1 MEIACKEEK
10 DSLVILVDK
19 YLKAISSVIIRFNLK
34 KKDVENNEDFV
45 KLFSEFNETNN
56 KLLDSEY
63 FRKVLGE
70 KLTIFQVEDNRQS
83 EDVVKIMF

>member
-10 DSLVILVDK
+10 DSLVILIDK
-19 YLKAISSVIIRFNLK
+19 YLKAIGSLINRFKLNK
-34 KKDVENNEDFV
+34 KEIEKNEDFV
-45 KLFSEFNETNN
+45 KLYSEFTETNN

-70 KLTIFQVEDNRQS
+70 KLSILQVEENELK
-83 EDVVKIMF
+83 EDVEKIEF